1 MLGVFAVPQLLAPLL
16 PSITAGGA
24 ATALLA
30 AVVARAR
37 TEHRTD
43 PLGERSLRF
52 WRGPL
57 GRALFRIADPG
68 RAAKPTTRVV
78 TILGRL
84 ETPA

>member
-1 MLGVFAVPQLLAPLL
+1 VPWLVVPLL
-16 PSITAGGA
+16 PSVITIGA

-30 AVVARAR
+30 AIVARAR
-37 TEHRTD
+37 TEQRTD

-57 GRALFRIADPG
+57 GRALFRIAGRRPPADPSIL
-68 RAAKPTTRVV
+68 TV
-78 TILGRL
+78 LGRL